1 MSKSIL
7 YIRNQFFPSKIEPYE
22 SIHLTW
28 TLFCWHFFNST
39 LNSSGKYLEQCV
51 PLYKRALVGD
61 WNASKV
67 MIDEN
72 NELLNAAITRDYG
85 TLLHVAVGTNHVHF
99 VKELVKLLEP
109 NDLLLQNNKGNTTL
123 CVAAVSGNLQIVVI
137 LIKKNGCISKIRG
150 AERMT
155 PLTMAASY
163 GRNDIASYLFNHN
176 IDILEEEEMNA
187 LFFICIKN
195 DLYGN

>member
-1 MSKSIL
+1 
-7 YIRNQFFPSKIEPYE
+7 
-22 SIHLTW
+22 
-28 TLFCWHFFNST
+28 
-39 LNSSGKYLEQCV
+39 LEQCV

-85 TLLHVAVGTNHVHF
+85 TLLHVAAGTNHVHF

-195 DLYGN
+195 DLYGK